1 MASDD
6 VDYQNALWNGTSE
19 LSEHSY
25 LVILTFILDRSSN
38 SSDCLEDLNLDPN

>member
-1 MASDD
+1 MASDN
-6 VDYQNALWNGTSE
+6 VDYQNAPWNGTSE

-25 LVILTFILDRSSN
+25 LVTFDFILERSRN